1 MKVKRALQVK
11 ERELAEREAALSGQT
26 PINPAEYVSKADL
39 KANALRIL
47 QQEDVLGPKTYDLLT
62 EQILANQNGVT
73 PELIELK
80 ADLKALREEIT
91 GQLDTRDKQ
100 SEQQVLAEMQREAL
114 ALTKD
119 GEQFEAV
126 RAANAQKDIVKLV
139 HKVWQNGWPD
149 KGYEPGHVMDVAE
162 AAEIVEN
169 QLVQESLPFAKLK
182 KVQSRLTPAQVEQ
195 VEKIL
200 DAPKSNVKV
209 MRTLTNRDTAMPTMD
224 RRARAIAAMQ
234 GTLKKG

>member
-1 MKVKRALQVK
+1 
-11 ERELAEREAALSGQT
+11 
-26 PINPAEYVSKADL
+26 
-39 KANALRIL
+39 
-47 QQEDVLGPKTYDLLT
+47 
-62 EQILANQNGVT
+62 
-73 PELIELK
+73 
-80 ADLKALREEIT
+80 
-91 GQLDTRDKQ
+91 
-100 SEQQVLAEMQREAL
+100 
-114 ALTKD
+114 
-119 GEQFEAV
+119 
-126 RAANAQKDIVKLV
+126 
-139 HKVWQNGWPD
+139 
-149 KGYEPGHVMDVAE
+149 MDVAE